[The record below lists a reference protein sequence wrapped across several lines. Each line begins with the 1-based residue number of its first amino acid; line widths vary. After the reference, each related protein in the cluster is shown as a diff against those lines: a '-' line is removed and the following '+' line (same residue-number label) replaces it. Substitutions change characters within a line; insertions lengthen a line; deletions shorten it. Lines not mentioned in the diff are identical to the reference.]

1 MTILQKDW
9 LTAAEISSLKLRG
22 LPQTKRGVANVI
34 EREGWDDRGDKFA
47 RKTNGKGG
55 GFEYSLE
62 NLPAAARHDLAIKRH
77 KAAIPEGVEVMT
89 PATVPDDFSQ
99 HQTIRR
105 DARLELLAIFKV
117 FHVKCGLA
125 QRSAE
130 FEFARSY
137 NANAV
142 EIPSWVRAEL
152 KSVSA
157 ASLQRWRALRNKGQL
172 HDLGGK
178 YGHAKKSVLARAN
191 NGDVANFIGALIIKQ
206 PHLTADH
213 ITDIIESEFGSD
225 LVVGDGELAA
235 LPPIRTFQ
243 RFIADW
249 KAEHKTALTK
259 ITNPDRFKSSIKFAG
274 EKMNSHVVRLNQLW
288 EIDASPV
295 DVLTKDG
302 RRNLYCVVDIFSRRM
317 LVQTTDTPRTQAMLS
332 LMRRAIKEWGVPE
345 IVRIDNGSD
354 FTSYEA
360 KRAFN
365 SLEIQLD
372 ITHAFSPEEKG
383 TVERHI
389 KTLQHGLMP
398 LLPGFVGHNVADRKV
413 IEERK
418 AFSARLGKDD
428 ASTFTVDLTAADLQN
443 YVDRWVQDK
452 YQHKSHKGIC
462 DETPFNQAASFVGTI
477 KRIGNDRALDL
488 LLMPI
493 AGKNGH
499 RTVTKFGIRL
509 DNGHFISAALDP
521 GQEVFIRHDPED
533 MGRIYCFEKDD
544 GAFIAEAICPDRL
557 GVDPKE
563 AIIAVRRE
571 QARRI
576 AEEVKPLRRAIA
588 KIKPRDL
595 IDGVLAT
602 AAKKNGNLSAFP
614 KRSEED
620 YQPIDLAAAI
630 DATRDEN
637 TTTKLTDE
645 EKQAANDARA
655 RIGQQ
660 GNVVAI
666 RNEGSGSAP
675 IIDDDLKFWNWAHE
689 HPGQLNDVQREFLRE
704 LKDSRSFQRRLKI
717 AAGQ

>member
-9 LTAAEISSLKLRG
+9 LTASEISILKLRG
-22 LPQTKRGVANVI
+22 MPQSKRGVLQLIDRENWS
-34 EREGWDDRGDKFA
+34 ERGEKLA
-47 RKTNGKGG
+47 RKRNGKGG
-55 GFEYSLE
+55 GFEYAIE
-62 NLPAAARHDLAIKRH
+62 NLPAASRHDLAIKRH
-77 KAAIPEGVEVMT
+77 KAAIPDGVEVMT

-105 DARLELLAIFKV
+105 DARLELLAIFKI
-117 FHVKCGLA
+117 FYVKCGLS

-130 FEFARSY
+130 FEFSRSY

-142 EIPSWVRAEL
+142 KIPSWVRAEL

-178 YGHAKKSVLARAN
+178 YGHAKKSILARA
-191 NGDVANFIGALIIKQ
+191 GGGEVANFIGALIVKQ

-213 ITDIIESEFGSD
+213 ISDIVEAEYGSD
-225 LVVGDGELAA
+225 LVLGDGELVT

-249 KAEHKTALTK
+249 KAEHNTALIK
-259 ITNPDRFKSSIKFAG
+259 ITNPDKFNSAIKFSG
-274 EKMNSHVVRLNQLW
+274 ENMNSHVVRLNQLW
-288 EIDASPV
+288 EIDASPA
-295 DVLTKDG
+295 DTLTKDG
-302 RRNLYCVVDIFSRRM
+302 RRNTYAVVDIFCRRM
-317 LVQTTDTPRTQAMLS
+317 LINSTDTPRTQTMLS
-332 LMRRAIKEWGVPE
+332 LIRRAIKEWGVPE
-345 IVRIDNGSD
+345 VVRIDNGSD

-365 SLEIQLD
+365 SLGIELD
-372 ITHAFSPEEKG
+372 ITHAFSPWEKG

-389 KTLQHGLMP
+389 KTMQHGLMP
-398 LLPGFVGHNVADRKV
+398 LLPGFIGHNVADRKV

-428 ASTFTVDLTAADLQN
+428 ASTFTVDLTADELQN
-443 YVDRWVQDK
+443 YIDRWVRDK
-452 YQHKSHKGIC
+452 YQHSTHKGIC
-462 DETPFNQAASFVGTI
+462 DETPFNKAASFNGTI
-477 KRIGNDRALDL
+477 KRIENDRALDL

-576 AEEVKPLRRAIA
+576 AEEVKPLRREIA

-602 AAKKNGNLSAFP
+602 AAKKNGNLAAFP
-614 KRSEED
+614 KRAED
-620 YQPIDLAAAI
+620 YKPIDLAAAI
-630 DATRDEN
+630 DATQDAN

-645 EKQAANDARA
+645 EKQAANEARA

-675 IIDDDLKFWNWAHE
+675 AIDDDLKFWNWAHE
-689 HPGQLNDVQREFLRE
+689 HPCQLNDVQREFLRE
-704 LKDSRSFQRRLKI
+704 LKGSQSFQRRLKI